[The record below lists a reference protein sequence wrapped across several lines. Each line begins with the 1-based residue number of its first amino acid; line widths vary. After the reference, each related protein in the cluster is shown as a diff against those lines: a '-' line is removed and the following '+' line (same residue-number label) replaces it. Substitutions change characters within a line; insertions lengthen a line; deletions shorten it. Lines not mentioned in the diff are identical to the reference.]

1 MCYTAIYSPKHD
13 QWTGVLHIYEHSIG
27 ILRPN
32 FCNTEKGHSNKKVVE
47 HGEFSVE
54 IYPAMSDN
62 FMFLIKSNH
71 SKGVIAV
78 DPVDHKLVSFMLA
91 GSGYYLDSILWNGI
105 EYHNS

>member
-1 MCYTAIYSPKHD
+1 
-13 QWTGVLHIYEHSIG
+13 
-27 ILRPN
+27 
-32 FCNTEKGHSNKKVVE
+32 
-47 HGEFSVE
+47 
-54 IYPAMSDN
+54 MSDN

-105 EYHNS
+105 EYHNL